1 MSQSR
6 SYPGDFILSLPERLV
21 RMMSAGLGGLVYQLS
36 LILFPER
43 IRRSR
48 LYQATI
54 ERFLRIIVELLGGVQ
69 GAFPAEAISAR
80 ELAVRKAAGNVV
92 ELVSFVAVGWSP
104 VWLLAATADILGGT
118 KVYLQMLVQDLKRE
132 GILDPQTQVDSVE
145 VLLSE
150 LEQTLGDAADT
161 VDLPPLNIDDMRTS
175 WIKLKEGAVNLPDA
189 DSLAHI
195 YDDLKSVA
203 QQEGQSVYRT
213 SSLIAQ
219 GAVRTGI
226 EMGNLLIFEYYRNT
240 LDIIAA
246 EGISRY
252 ILRISRPYQ
261 QAVSAHLNPGNQ
273 TLTERF
279 LYRRRQNNQ
288 SKMKAR

>member
-6 SYPGDFILSLPERLV
+6 RYPGDFILSLPERIV
-21 RMMSAGLGGLVYQLS
+21 RMLSASLGGLVYQLS

-48 LYQATI
+48 LYQATV

-80 ELAVRKAAGNVV
+80 ELAARKAAGNVV

-118 KVYLQMLVQDLKRE
+118 KVYLQTLVQDLKRE
-132 GILDPQTQVDSVE
+132 GVLGPQTQVDSVE
-145 VLLSE
+145 VLLKE
-150 LEQTLGDAADT
+150 LEQTFGQAADT
-161 VDLPPLNIDDMRTS
+161 IDLPPLNIDEMRAS
-175 WIKLKEGAVNLPDA
+175 WIKLKGRATNLPDA
-189 DSLAHI
+189 DSLARI
-195 YDDLKSVA
+195 YDNLKSVA

-226 EMGNLLIFEYYRNT
+226 EMGNLYIFEYYRDA
-240 LDIIAA
+240 LDIIAS

-252 ILRISRPYQ
+252 IQRISRPYQ
-261 QAVSAHLNPGNQ
+261 QAVSAHFNPSNQ
-273 TLTERF
+273 THTERF
-279 LYRRRQNNQ
+279 LYRRRQENQ
-288 SKMKAR
+288 SK